1 MDAKVDSKP
10 TIFDTALLLLSIAIL
25 VGGIFAYYYF
35 ADESVLLRTVGVLA
49 AFALAIFVALQ
60 SAQGKTLWAFIQGA
74 RVELRKV
81 VWPTREEAVQTTII
95 VLVFAMI
102 MGTFFW
108 LLDIFLLWFTRFI
121 TGQGA

>member
-1 MDAKVDSKP
+1 MEATVDSKP
-10 TIFDTALLLLSIAIL
+10 TIFDTALLLVSIAIL

>member
-1 MDAKVDSKP
+1 MEAKVDSKP
-10 TIFDTALLLLSIAIL
+10 TILDTALLLLSIAVL
-25 VGGIFAYYYF
+25 VGGLFAYYYYS
-35 ADESVLLRTVGVLA
+35 DESVLLRTLGVLV
-49 AFALAIFVALQ
+49 AFSLAVFIALR

-95 VLVFAMI
+95 VLVFTMI

-108 LLDIFLLWFTRFI
+108 LLDFLLLWFTRFI

>member
-1 MDAKVDSKP
+1 MEAKVDSKP
-10 TIFDTALLLLSIAIL
+10 TILDTVLLLLSVTIL
-25 VGGIFAYYYF
+25 VGGIFAYYYY
-35 ADESVLLRTVGVLA
+35 AEESVLLRTAGVLVG
-49 AFALAIFVALQ
+49 FLLALWIALQ
-60 SAQGKTLWAFIQGA
+60 SAQGRTLWAFVQGA

>member
-1 MDAKVDSKP
+1 MEAKVDSKP
-10 TIFDTALLLLSIAIL
+10 TILDTALLLLSIAVL
-25 VGGIFAYYYF
+25 VGGIFAYYYYS
-35 ADESVLLRTVGVLA
+35 DESVLLRTLGVLV
-49 AFALAIFVALQ
+49 AFSLAVFIALR

-95 VLVFAMI
+95 VLVFTAI

-108 LLDIFLLWFTRFI
+108 LLDFLLLWFTRFI

>member
-1 MDAKVDSKP
+1 MEAKVDSKP
-10 TIFDTALLLLSIAIL
+10 TIIDTALLLLSIAIL
-25 VGGIFAYYYF
+25 VGAIFAYYYYVN
-35 ADESVLLRTVGVLA
+35 ASVLLRTVGVLV

-108 LLDIFLLWFTRFI
+108 LLDTLLLWFTRFI

>member
-10 TIFDTALLLLSIAIL
+10 TILDTLLLLTSVAIL
-25 VGGIFAYYYF
+25 VGSIFAYYYY
-35 ADESVLLRTVGVLA
+35 ANESVLLRSVGVLL
-49 AFALAIFVALQ
+49 AFILAVWVAFQ
-60 SAQGKTLWAFIQGA
+60 SAQGRTLWAFIQGS

-81 VWPTREEAVQTTII
+81 VWPTREEAIQTSII
-95 VLVFAMI
+95 VIVFAMI

-108 LLDIFLLWFTRFI
+108 LLDLFLLWFTRFI

>member
-1 MDAKVDSKP
+1 MEAKLDSKP
-10 TIFDTALLLLSIAIL
+10 TILDTVLLLLSIAIL
-25 VGGIFAYYYF
+25 VGGIFAYYYY
-35 ADESVLLRTVGVLA
+35 ANESVLLRTLGVLV
-49 AFALAIFVALQ
+49 AFALAVWIALQ

-108 LLDIFLLWFTRFI
+108 LLDTFLFWFTRII

>member
-1 MDAKVDSKP
+1 MDTV
-10 TIFDTALLLLSIAIL
+10 LLLLAVAIL
-25 VGGIFAYYYF
+25 LGSIFAYYYYSEQS
-35 ADESVLLRTVGVLA
+35 ALLRSLGVLV
-49 AFALAIFVALQ
+49 AFILAVWVAFQ
-60 SAQGKTLWAFIQGA
+60 SAQGRTLWAFIQGS

-81 VWPTREEAVQTTII
+81 VWPTREEAIQTTI
-95 VLVFAMI
+95 VVVVFAMI